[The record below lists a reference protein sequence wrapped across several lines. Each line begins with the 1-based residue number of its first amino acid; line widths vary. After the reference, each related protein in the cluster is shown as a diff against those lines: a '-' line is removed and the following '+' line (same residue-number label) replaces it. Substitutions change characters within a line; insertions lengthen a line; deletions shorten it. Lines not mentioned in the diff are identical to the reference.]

1 MNEIVQHITDGFT
14 GMIQPLAEGIK
25 TGFTYLLY
33 QDPTAEVKAL
43 SDVAQ
48 VGLVV
53 GGIALAVGLVFGVF
67 KMIRCLRGH

>member
-1 MNEIVQHITDGFT
+1 MNEIVTSFTSGFT

-25 TGFTYLLY
+25 SGFTALIY
-33 QDPTAEVKAL
+33 QDPAAEVKAL

-67 KMIRCLRGH
+67 KMIRHLRG